1 MINKYS
7 IGAEYFSLNGL
18 QNYLTLQLFVSH
30 FATKNDKIY
39 SWKSKVMLE
48 ERVTTLSTTEEIFY
62 PEVSYCR
69 GIYDSKFKRNMFK
82 TRQCVFSS

>member
-1 MINKYS
+1 
-7 IGAEYFSLNGL
+7 
-18 QNYLTLQLFVSH
+18 
-30 FATKNDKIY
+30 
-39 SWKSKVMLE
+39 MLE

-82 TRQCVFSS
+82 TRQCVFSSWKSSKFIYYLRARSMAKRFKHRLRTT